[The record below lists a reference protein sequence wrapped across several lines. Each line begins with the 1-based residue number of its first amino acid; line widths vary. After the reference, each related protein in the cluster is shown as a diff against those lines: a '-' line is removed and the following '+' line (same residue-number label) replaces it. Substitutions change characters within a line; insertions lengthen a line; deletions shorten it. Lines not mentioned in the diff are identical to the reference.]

1 MILKSPVFI
10 LVLCL
15 CFAAGLMFSVR
26 IREKGMSILYLVITL
41 AGVYLTQFFTAFP
54 AIYGYHSTDLIS
66 ARTKATYEIVTRL
79 LYILLVLCI
88 AQWVHEKFPGIIVAA
103 APAVMVAGILLCVF
117 RSDITVSDTKD
128 GYAYRIAYDIY
139 SGNQKRNYDTRMK
152 VIKTMEDADKWSDL
166 VIEVLLEDVTTES
179 AYGMGLSDDP
189 GYIVNLSAATM
200 FDLNS
205 VSVFYR

>member
-15 CFAAGLMFSVR
+15 CFAAGLMFRVR
-26 IREKGMSILYLVITL
+26 IREKGMSIIYLTITL

-54 AIYGYHSTDLIS
+54 AIYGYHSSDLIS
-66 ARTKATYEIVTRL
+66 SRTKATYEIVARL

-88 AQWVHEKFPGIIVAA
+88 AQWIHEKCPGIITVAA
-103 APAVMVAGILLCVF
+103 PVVMAAGILLCVF
-117 RSDITVSDTKD
+117 QGDITVSDTKD
-128 GYAYRIAYDIY
+128 GYAYLIAYDMY
-139 SGNQKRNYDTRMK
+139 SGNLKRNYDTRMK
-152 VIKTMEDADKWSDL
+152 VIGAMEDAADGTDF
-166 VIEVLLEDVTTES
+166 VIEVPLEDVSTES

-189 GYIVNLSAATM
+189 GYIVNLSAATL